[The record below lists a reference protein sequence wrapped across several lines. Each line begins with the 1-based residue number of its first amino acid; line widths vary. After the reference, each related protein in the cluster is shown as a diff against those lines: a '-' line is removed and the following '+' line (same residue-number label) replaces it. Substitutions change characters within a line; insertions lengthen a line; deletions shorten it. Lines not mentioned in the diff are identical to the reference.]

1 MHLGGGEA
9 LVDQHGL
16 DLFDLL
22 RPLAR
27 GQAGELDEVLTCIA
41 PVMLGDGVRLFDHP
55 GGTHI
60 RLERIDLP
68 EGLSHAPLATNIW
81 FRVAGRDGQGY
92 WAG

>member
-1 MHLGGGEA
+1 
-9 LVDQHGL
+9 
-16 DLFDLL
+16 
-22 RPLAR
+22 
-27 GQAGELDEVLTCIA
+27 
-41 PVMLGDGVRLFDHP
+41 VRLFDHP

-81 FRVAGRDGQGY
+81 FRVVGRDGHGY